1 MADTKRKNRF
11 GNGNG
16 SDIAAAIRQNTEA
29 QSRAALRNGTLPVWK
44 SSSSSKSGAST
55 TTGNAADAQKPVAKP
70 ISEPVPQKKK
80 ENISFWEKLLSAFG
94 DAGYSSD
101 TSAPLGMMNQA
112 ISDDYRSSGM
122 QESKTAEAG
131 GNIAKSALKGA
142 ESAYESAVGAMMS
155 KRSGTQIMGVT
166 VADDAVSEADKATAE
181 ATRQRNQANMYAK
194 AEAAD
199 TCLLYTSPSPR
210 D

>member
-1 MADTKRKNRF
+1 MAFKKATVSIDDWLKSTGATERPK
-11 GNGNG
+11 
-16 SDIAAAIRQNTEA
+16 AQQNT
-29 QSRAALRNGTLPVWK
+29 AA
-44 SSSSSKSGAST
+44 
-55 TTGNAADAQKPVAKP
+55 AQKPVTEP

-80 ENISFWEKLLSAFG
+80 ENISFWEKLLGYLG
-94 DAGYSSD
+94 DAGYSAD
-101 TSAPLGMMNQA
+101 TTAPLALTNQA
-112 ISDDYRSSGM
+112 IADDYRESNM

-131 GNIAKSALKGA
+131 GNIAKSAAKSA

-181 ATRQRNQANMYAK
+181 AARQRNQANMYAK

-199 TCLLYTSPSPR
+199 TAA
-210 D
+210 

>member
-1 MADTKRKNRF
+1 MA
-11 GNGNG
+11 
-16 SDIAAAIRQNTEA
+16 SDFLKQYA
-29 QSRAALRNGTLPVWK
+29 K
-44 SSSSSKSGAST
+44 SSREKIDREYGKKAYGGSKYKMDKVWGQTAT
-55 TTGNAADAQKPVAKP
+55 QDTAAKQKPVTKP

-80 ENISFWEKLLSAFG
+80 ENISFWEKLLNAFG

-131 GNIAKSALKGA
+131 GNIVKSAVKGA
-142 ESAYESAVGAMMS
+142 ESAYESAAGAMMS

-181 ATRQRNQANMYAK
+181 AARQRNQANMYAK

-199 TCLLYTSPSPR
+199 TAAW
-210 D
+210 